1 MGDLK
6 NCPQCGRLFVKGIR
20 EQCDACFQEEEQQY
34 DKVYRYIRRS
44 ENRNATIVDV
54 SEATA
59 VSESKIIYFIHQ
71 GRIRVK
77 GYPNFTYPC
86 DGCQNPINDGRL
98 CQTCKDKLKS
108 ELSIEDFIKRK
119 QEEALPSYH
128 TDDN

>member
-1 MGDLK
+1 MDNLM
-6 NCPQCGRLFVKGIR
+6 NCPQCGKLFVKYIR
-20 EQCDACFQEEEQQY
+20 EQCDVCFREEEQDY

-44 ENRNATIVDV
+44 ENRNATIIDV
-54 SEATA
+54 SDATK
-59 VSESKIIYFIHQ
+59 VSENKIIYFIHQ

-98 CQTCKDKLKS
+98 CQICKDKLKS

-119 QEEALPSYH
+119 QEEASPSYH
-128 TDDN
+128 TGDN